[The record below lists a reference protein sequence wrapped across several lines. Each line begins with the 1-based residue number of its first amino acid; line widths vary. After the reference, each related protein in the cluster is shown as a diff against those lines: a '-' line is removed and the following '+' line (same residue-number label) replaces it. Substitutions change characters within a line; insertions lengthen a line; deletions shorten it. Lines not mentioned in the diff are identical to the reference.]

1 MGYYLNDKEVG
12 IHVILHANGQVTQKY
27 YEDKWF
33 DITKFIK
40 INILNNVINWDI
52 LKNNLIKINE
62 NSVGIA
68 I

>member
-40 INILNNVINWDI
+40 ILL
-52 LKNNLIKINE
+52 LKIK
-62 NSVGIA
+62 
-68 I
+68 